1 MKLIVD
7 EMYTP
12 AIAAQ
17 LRARGHDGLAVREV
31 ATLAGGSDE
40 ALLRW
45 AQMAGRAV
53 ITENV
58 RDFLALHAIYLQS
71 GERHSGI
78 ILASNTRFPR
88 AKASTT
94 GALVI
99 ELDALLIA
107 TPNLDTDVVWL

>member
-1 MKLIVD
+1 VKLIVD

-12 AIAAQ
+12 AIAEQ
-17 LRARGHDGLAVREV
+17 LRAKGHEALAVREV
-31 ATLAGGSDE
+31 ATLAGASDE

-45 AQMAGRAV
+45 AQIAGRAI

-58 RDFLALHAIYLQS
+58 RDFLALHAISLQS

-78 ILASNTRFPR
+78 ILASNARFPR
-88 AKASTT
+88 AKASTA

-99 ELDALLIA
+99 KLDALLMA
-107 TPNLDTDVVWL
+107 TPHLDTDVVWL